1 MASRLARCEELS
13 PLYGLT
19 GLPAAWAGTETS
31 TAASTTAI
39 TAHQDLRALLIRC
52 LLVIPGSRNCP

>member
-13 PLYGLT
+13 PPYGLT
-19 GLPAAWAGTETS
+19 GLPAAWAGTGTS
-31 TAASTTAI
+31 SAATTTAI
-39 TAHQDLRALLIRC
+39 TAHQYLRALLIRC